1 MSRTKFTPTC
11 FWRIRLF
18 LSACLFGEAFPLQ
31 SYRGYV
37 PMKLDQER
45 DANNQVGDPRP
56 QGDSI
61 AAMEQSANA
70 LVWFFPSCVL
80 PANRT
85 YLLK

>member
-1 MSRTKFTPTC
+1 
-11 FWRIRLF
+11 
-18 LSACLFGEAFPLQ
+18 
-31 SYRGYV
+31 
-37 PMKLDQER
+37 MKLDQER

-70 LVWFFPSCVL
+70 LVWFFHSCVL